1 VGLGQR
7 ALENLEVRP
16 EVSPENKQGMRVL
29 VTGHAGYIGCS
40 LVPLF
45 QDAGHDVVGLDSYL
59 FEGCDFGDV
68 KDIPAYRLDIRDV
81 LPEHLEGFDAVV
93 HLAGISNDP
102 LGDLNAD
109 NTYDINYRGAV
120 HVAKAAK
127 AAGVSRFIFSS
138 SCSLYGA
145 HGDAPIDE
153 TADFLPVTPYGESKV
168 LAERDIAALAD
179 DDFSPTFLRNATAYG
194 LSSRLRGDLVVNNL
208 TGYAVTTKQVLLK
221 SDGTPWRPLVHIEDI
236 SRAFL
241 AAVEAPREVVHML
254 AVNVGRTEENY
265 RIRDVAT
272 IVEEVVTGSVATF
285 GPGAGPDLRNYRVN
299 CDLITQVLPA
309 YQPQWTV
316 RRGVEE
322 LYAAYQEEGLT
333 LEDLTGARF
342 QRIKHILAL
351 QEAGLV
357 DQQLR
362 VVGAREEVAHV

>member
-241 AAVEAPREVVHML
+241 AAVEAPREVVHLL

>member
-1 VGLGQR
+1 
-7 ALENLEVRP
+7 
-16 EVSPENKQGMRVL
+16 MRVL

-45 QDAGHDVVGLDSYL
+45 QQAGHDVVGLDSYL
-59 FEGCDFGDV
+59 FEGCDFGQV

-127 AAGVSRFIFSS
+127 AAGVSRFVFSS

-168 LAERDIAALAD
+168 LAERDIAALGD

-241 AAVEAPREVVHML
+241 AAVEAPRQVVHLL

-322 LYAAYQEEGLT
+322 LYAAYQAEGLT

-342 QRIKHILAL
+342 QRIKHILSL
-351 QEAGLV
+351 LEAGLI
-357 DQQLR
+357 DDQLR
-362 VVGAREEVAHV
+362 LIGAREEAAHA